1 MSFNWWV
8 DEESCEIKRS
18 SFFSMQCRQECRIM
32 IYMVWRL
39 DFMQSFFSM
48 LNTMY
53 IFSAITCDML
63 GVDCKCSLN
72 AGSCNN
78 ADSNSVCNSASNKC
92 VCKSGYEANENGVC
106 VNINGK
112 SANTWSLLSN
122 AITAKKGHASW
133 THSDA
138 ILYLPVSQSHVLLK
152 NHWCLLARYCICN
165 RCCYYYRLRSQITYQ
180 WSTFSK
186 VKSFFLIKSLV

>member
-18 SFFSMQCRQECRIM
+18 SFFSM
-32 IYMVWRL
+32 IYMVWWL

-48 LNTMY
+48 LNTTY
-53 IFSAITCDML
+53 VFSAITCDML

-112 SANTWSLLSN
+112 SAYTWSLLSN
-122 AITAKKGHASW
+122 AMTTKKSHFE
-133 THSDA
+133 T
-138 ILYLPVSQSHVLLK
+138 ILYFTVSQRHA
-152 NHWCLLARYCICN
+152 LARYWIIFCAVI
-165 RCCYYYRLRSQITYQ
+165 ITDYVA
-180 WSTFSK
+180 K
-186 VKSFFLIKSLV
+186 

>member
-1 MSFNWWV
+1 MSWW
-8 DEESCEIKRS
+8 EELWDQEIKL
-18 SFFSMQCRQECRIM
+18 FSVQCRIM
-32 IYMVWRL
+32 IYMVWWL
-39 DFMQSFFSM
+39 DFMRSFFSM
-48 LNTMY
+48 LNTIY

-112 SANTWSLLSN
+112 SAYTWSLLSN
-122 AITAKKGHASW
+122 AITTKKSHASL
-133 THSDA
+133 THFET
-138 ILYLPVSQSHVLLK
+138 ILYFTVSQSHVLLK
-152 NHWCLLARYCICN
+152 NHWCLLAWSGAYL
-165 RCCYYYRLRSQITYQ
+165 CCKLVPYLCEKPIDCQ
-180 WSTFSK
+180 SK
-186 VKSFFLIKSLV
+186 P

>member
-1 MSFNWWV
+1 MSLWGELW
-8 DEESCEIKRS
+8 DQEIK
-18 SFFSMQCRQECRIM
+18 FFSVKCRQECRIM
-32 IYMVWRL
+32 IYMVWWL

-48 LNTMY
+48 LNTIY
-53 IFSAITCDML
+53 IFFFSAITCDML

-112 SANTWSLLSN
+112 SAYTWSLLSY
-122 AITAKKGHASW
+122 AITTKKSHASW
-133 THSDA
+133 THFDA
-138 ILYLPVSQSHVLLK
+138 ILYLPVSQRHVI
-152 NHWCLLARYCICN
+152 Y
-165 RCCYYYRLRSQITYQ
+165 
-180 WSTFSK
+180 
-186 VKSFFLIKSLV
+186 KSFMPIGSILYM